1 MKNYFYEKTE
11 REIEIEREIRREN
24 IKEAIAFVFAVPLFL
39 VLMWLFLV
47 ATPDQCSAEADLVRA
62 QLESL
67 EEGR

>member
-39 VLMWLFLV
+39 VLVWLFLV